1 MKILV
6 NFLGRKGG
14 TALYSYEMTKALV
27 NNGAEVSAVIS
38 SKNHMIDEWKKLS
51 LKNLHIIDTYDNK
64 YNFVINTIKFVL
76 FKRFSLKKI
85 LKNSD
90 IDIMYIPCFHPW
102 YFFINKMYP
111 EAKKIFTVHD
121 PLPHSGGFFDNKLI
135 WLAQKR
141 DLKRANKIIILSE
154 CFRDYMINFYKKR
167 SDEVCVIPHGVF
179 DYYKGVENKLSISY
193 DHDKINFLFFG
204 RIEKYKGLLVL
215 AEAYKNLRKIYNN
228 ISLTVVGNGDFTPY
242 NKAFIDLEDFKLV
255 NRWIDDN
262 EVNGFFL
269 GNNIVTVLPYLDAT
283 QSGVINIAMINRSLV
298 ISTNVGG
305 LKEQIKDKKTGILV
319 EANNPKELERAM
331 EFAIRERDICKGY
344 IDAAANEIKKLSW
357 DNLGKILLDEIKNI
371 K

>member
-154 CFRDYMINFYKKR
+154 CFRDYMINFYK
-167 SDEVCVIPHGVF
+167 
-179 DYYKGVENKLSISY
+179 
-193 DHDKINFLFFG
+193 
-204 RIEKYKGLLVL
+204 
-215 AEAYKNLRKIYNN
+215 
-228 ISLTVVGNGDFTPY
+228 
-242 NKAFIDLEDFKLV
+242 
-255 NRWIDDN
+255 
-262 EVNGFFL
+262 
-269 GNNIVTVLPYLDAT
+269 
-283 QSGVINIAMINRSLV
+283 
-298 ISTNVGG
+298 
-305 LKEQIKDKKTGILV
+305 
-319 EANNPKELERAM
+319 
-331 EFAIRERDICKGY
+331 RDQMRY
-344 IDAAANEIKKLSW
+344 V
-357 DNLGKILLDEIKNI
+357 
-371 K
+371 